1 MDIIENKTKWL
12 RSLKRGETK
21 VGRLAS
27 SKECTTMSVL
37 IYRWNIDEGASKG
50 IRISASYDRRNC
62 LVTITGN
69 VIDSYNELRQKAMKA
84 YAEAE

>member
-50 IRISASYDRRNC
+50 IRISATYDRKNC
-62 LVTITGN
+62 IVTITGN
-69 VIDSYNELRQKAMKA
+69 VIDSYKELRQKAMKA

>member
-1 MDIIENKTKWL
+1 MEFIENKTKWL

-27 SKECTTMSVL
+27 SKECTSLSVL

-50 IRISASYDRRNC
+50 IRITASYDRKNC
-62 LVTITGN
+62 IVTITGN
-69 VIDSYNELRQKAMKA
+69 VIESYSALQQKQSV
-84 YAEAE
+84 YAEVE

>member
-1 MDIIENKTKWL
+1 MEFIENKTKWL

-27 SKECTTMSVL
+27 SKECTSLSVL

-50 IRISASYDRRNC
+50 IRITASYDRKNC
-62 LVTITGN
+62 IVTITGN
-69 VIDSYNELRQKAMKA
+69 VIESYGALQQKQSV
-84 YAEAE
+84 YAEVE

>member
-1 MDIIENKTKWL
+1 MEFIENKTKWL

-27 SKECTTMSVL
+27 SKECTSLSVL

-50 IRISASYDRRNC
+50 IRITASYDRKNC
-62 LVTITGN
+62 IVTITGN
-69 VIDSYNELRQKAMKA
+69 VIESYGALQQKQCV
-84 YAEAE
+84 YAEVE

>member
-1 MDIIENKTKWL
+1 MEFIENKTKWL

-27 SKECTTMSVL
+27 SKECTSLSVL

-50 IRISASYDRRNC
+50 IRITASYDRKNC
-62 LVTITGN
+62 IVTITGN
-69 VIDSYNELRQKAMKA
+69 VIEGYGALQQKQSV
-84 YAEAE
+84 YAEVE

>member
-1 MDIIENKTKWL
+1 MEFIENKTKWL

-27 SKECTTMSVL
+27 SKECTSLSVL

-50 IRISASYDRRNC
+50 IRITASYDRKNC
-62 LVTITGN
+62 IVTITGN
-69 VIDSYNELRQKAMKA
+69 VIESYDALQQKQSV
-84 YAEAE
+84 YAEVE

>member
-27 SKECTTMSVL
+27 SKECTSLSVL

-50 IRISASYDRRNC
+50 IRITASYDRKNC
-62 LVTITGN
+62 IVTITGN
-69 VIDSYNELRQKAMKA
+69 VIESYDALQQKQSV
-84 YAEAE
+84 YAEVE

>member
-1 MDIIENKTKWL
+1 
-12 RSLKRGETK
+12 
-21 VGRLAS
+21 
-27 SKECTTMSVL
+27 MSVL

-69 VIDSYNELRQKAMKA
+69 VIDSYKELRQKAMKA